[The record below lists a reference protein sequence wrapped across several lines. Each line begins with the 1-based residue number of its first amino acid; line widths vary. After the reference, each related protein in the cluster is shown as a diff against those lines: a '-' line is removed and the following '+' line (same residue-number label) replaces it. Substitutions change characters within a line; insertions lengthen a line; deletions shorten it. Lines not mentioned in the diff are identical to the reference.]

1 MPNYS
6 HGTAGVSATLAAA
19 GVRLGRPDLVE
30 AATRGA
36 EHVISVSETST
47 GTADSLHRA
56 VQQTGV
62 RRVRL
67 HVVSRPGGDVI
78 PLPGPRGGGR
88 GGGGRATDHGVARGV
103 LARHRRLGGAGT
115 AVPGLLGQRRAVLRL
130 GRCWRGLPRRR
141 AATGLGRRR
150 GRVAAD
156 GRRDGG
162 RDRRPRHHRRDRDA
176 MALHR
181 ASCRGSAAARRA
193 RAGCRA
199 QPASRRSSC
208 ARRGSIATG
217 STRRVSPGPTPCGSG
232 RDARL
237 RNRGSGRPIVLLPW
251 LQPGTR
257 DDGSRVRAG
266 ARRDADGFDSRLR
279 SSLPGVV
286 DSAPVE
292 PSTDAVVTR

>member
-36 EHVISVSETST
+36 EHVISVSETSRGLRT
-47 GTADSLHRA
+47 PSTVPFNKPGYDEFAYTWCHGPAGTSYLFLALEA
-56 VQQTGV
+56 
-62 RRVRL
+62 
-67 HVVSRPGGDVI
+67 
-78 PLPGPRGGGR
+78 
-88 GGGGRATDHGVARGV
+88 AGVAEVAGRRPMEWHAEC
-103 LARHRRLGGAGT
+103 LRAIARLGGAGT
-115 AVPGLLGQRRAVLRL
+115 AVPRLLGQRRAVLRL
-130 GRCWRGLPRRR
+130 GRRRRGLPRRR
-141 AATGLGRRR
+141 AATGLRRRR
-150 GRVAAD
+150 GRVVAD

-181 ASCRGSAAARRA
+181 ASCRGAAAARRA

-217 STRRVSPGPTPCGSG
+217 STRRVSPGPTPCGPR

-237 RNRGSGRPIVLLPW
+237 SAASGRVDRSCCC
-251 LQPGTR
+251 PGSAWTR
-257 DDGSRVRAG
+257 G
-266 ARRDADGFDSRLR
+266 
-279 SSLPGVV
+279 
-286 DSAPVE
+286 
-292 PSTDAVVTR
+292 